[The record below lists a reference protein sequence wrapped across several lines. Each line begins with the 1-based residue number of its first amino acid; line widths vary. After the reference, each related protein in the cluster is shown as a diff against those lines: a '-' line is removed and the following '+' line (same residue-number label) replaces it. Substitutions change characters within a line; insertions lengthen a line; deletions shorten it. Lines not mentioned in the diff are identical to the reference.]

1 MHAKGNAVCRMCQDA
16 DVDVAPKGIL
26 RPSRNTI
33 NKTWQRVEHGNNS
46 GNTSNKRQKSV
57 SAAGGQCQKNKK
69 KEKMEPQQK
78 QKGQKRQLLHMR
90 DTLQT
95 MVEHRLARM
104 RRGSGAAFAVNNST
118 PLAIVWVLFAVPAAA
133 STFLGAAGSGAPPRI
148 NSIYYCH

>member
-69 KEKMEPQQK
+69 REDGTTTKT
-78 QKGQKRQLLHMR
+78 KGPK
-90 DTLQT
+90 
-95 MVEHRLARM
+95 A
-104 RRGSGAAFAVNNST
+104 
-118 PLAIVWVLFAVPAAA
+118 PAAPHERHTA
-133 STFLGAAGSGAPPRI
+133 DNGRAQAGEDEAWLWSSLCG
-148 NSIYYCH
+148 